1 MRQIMDVS
9 GAVLHS
15 EREYDIAAN
24 TAIVPGQVV
33 KLSDGLVVAAVAA
46 ETGAILGYALE
57 HHPGTADALNPRA
70 NGRRILVQD
79 SPGAIAESPAPV
91 ITATGGTST
100 TITAACTVNFAAD
113 VFNGGYVKDRNG
125 KVRRITDSAA
135 SGSVLTLTVESGD
148 TPSSGDPFI
157 VFLPLGFSAGNLSSD
172 GRKIVLTGTASL
184 PLTVVGRDEARNM
197 IWTVATKHALA
208 AGR

>member
-33 KLSDGLVVAAVAA
+33 KLSEGLVVAAVAA

-57 HHPGTADALNPRA
+57 PHPGTADALNPRA
-70 NGRRILVQD
+70 NGKRILVQD
-79 SPGAIAESPAPV
+79 APGAIAESPAPV
-91 ITATGGTST
+91 LTATGGTAT

-113 VFNGGYVKDRNG
+113 VFNGGYVKDKNG
-125 KVRRITDSAA
+125 KVRRITDSAVG
-135 SGSVLTLTVESGD
+135 SSVLTLTVESGD
-148 TPSSGDPFI
+148 APASGDEFI